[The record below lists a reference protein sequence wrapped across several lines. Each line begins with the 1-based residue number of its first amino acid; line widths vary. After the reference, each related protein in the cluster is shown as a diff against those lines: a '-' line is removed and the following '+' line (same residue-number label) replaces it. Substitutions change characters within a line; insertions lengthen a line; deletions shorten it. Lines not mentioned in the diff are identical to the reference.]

1 MCFLSV
7 TTFNFNIKS
16 LKEKLKLSGEKIFL
30 AGPRGI
36 EPLTYGLRAS
46 T

>member
-1 MCFLSV
+1 V
-7 TTFNFNIKS
+7 
-16 LKEKLKLSGEKIFL
+16 KLYGEKTFL

>member
-7 TTFNFNIKS
+7 TTFDLNIKL
-16 LKEKLKLSGEKIFL
+16 LKENLKLSVEKMFL

-36 EPLTYGLRAS
+36 ELLTYGLRAS

>member
-7 TTFNFNIKS
+7 TTFDFSIKL
-16 LKEKLKLSGEKIFL
+16 LKERPKFFEEKMFL

>member
-7 TTFNFNIKS
+7 TTFAFNMKL
-16 LKEKLKLSGEKIFL
+16 LKEKLKLYGENMFL

>member
-7 TTFNFNIKS
+7 TTFDFKIKL
-16 LKEKLKLSGEKIFL
+16 LKEKLKFSVEKMFL

>member
-7 TTFNFNIKS
+7 TTSDFNIKL
-16 LKEKLKLSGEKIFL
+16 LKEKLKLYSEKVFL